1 MNKKI
6 NSSLRKVLILG
17 AIFFSIYMIGLS
29 YINSHEFNH
38 MQIYNRYNVKVYS
51 EIDYTTLSGKTIP
64 LENIENCND
73 FCKLSHSL
81 NDIISYNLVV
91 FIFNSWALLL
101 AYLLLKEN
109 EIHNKN

>member
-1 MNKKI
+1 
-6 NSSLRKVLILG
+6 
-17 AIFFSIYMIGLS
+17 MIGLS

-38 MQIYNRYNVKVYS
+38 MQIYNRYNVTVYS
-51 EIDYTTLSGKTIP
+51 EIDYRTLSGMTVP

-73 FCKLSHSL
+73 ACKLAHGL

-101 AYLLLKEN
+101 AYLLIKKN
-109 EIHNKN
+109 EVQHKD